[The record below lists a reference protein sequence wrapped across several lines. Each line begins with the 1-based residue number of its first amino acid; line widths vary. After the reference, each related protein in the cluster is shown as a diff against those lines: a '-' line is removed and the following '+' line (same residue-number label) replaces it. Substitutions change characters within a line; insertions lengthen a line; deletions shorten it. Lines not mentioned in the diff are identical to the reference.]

1 MKTQGEI
8 EAAVCKAF
16 SRFEQEHVGRGP
28 KDTRAYLIED
38 LLVVRLTGVL
48 TPAEVKLVK
57 SASPE
62 KGKDLVKESRAHL
75 MESSELTL
83 EALIEEATG
92 VGVVSMHN
100 DISTV
105 TGEKIIL
112 FTLTE
117 SPTVREAKKR

>member
-1 MKTQGEI
+1 MYS
-8 EAAVCKAF
+8 A
-16 SRFEQEHVGRGP
+16 RFEQQHVRRGP
-28 KDTRAYLIED
+28 KDTRAYLIEN
-38 LLVVRLTGVL
+38 LLVVRLTEVL

-62 KGKDLVKESRAHL
+62 KGKDLLKESRAHL
-75 MESSELTL
+75 MKSSELTL
-83 EALIEEATG
+83 AALIEEPTG

-117 SPTVREAKKR
+117 SPTVREAKKRYVRQL